1 MLENS
6 SPACDSARHRPSW
19 PAPARAPLR
28 ASLPACHLEG
38 RRPWLPRVTLD
49 VPDALLAD
57 LLRGRPGAVNRAAAY
72 LDAVARLQAG
82 LSLTAADLASAHGL
96 GRNAGYELLQ
106 LARESAGSEAG
117 VRRESAGTSNLQP
130 TSAISQSPGVS
141 RESAGSQPG
150 ARRESES
157 ARESSRESAG
167 TAALPA
173 TSTTRQPAG
182 VKRESAREPLA
193 HAQLISDLT
202 DLSLVD
208 LENDQRPPAPSAPLF
223 PALSAEPATAEGVE
237 LLRILR
243 RWSLPPTLE
252 AARWRVKP
260 DEDLAWFTRD
270 ILPDA
275 AGLDLCAVLRKWDN
289 WLEGQHREKEAGRK
303 SKFPKTWKNSL
314 RQTLTFA
321 ASDRDRRPATGA
333 HHAPTS
339 PQRGSFGRTRQHFDI
354 PVHTGHENAEEA
366 MEFWRNAS
374 D

>member
-28 ASLPACHLEG
+28 ASPPACHLEG

-117 VRRESAGTSNLQP
+117 VRRES
-130 TSAISQSPGVS
+130 
-141 RESAGSQPG
+141 EM
-150 ARRESES
+150 

-182 VKRESAREPLA
+182 VNRESARESLA

-223 PALSAEPATAEGVE
+223 PALTTEPATAEGVE

-366 MEFWRNAS
+366 MEFWRTAHE
-374 D
+374 